1 MDENLV
7 VIRMKVRKF
16 EKSVVVRK
24 LRLLPRCGAI
34 RFAPC
39 ATTARTAPP
48 RVALVASRTAPNER
62 LGTIAG
68 VGVPPPATAPSRR
81 DVGAQGA

>member
-24 LRLLPRCGAI
+24 LRLLPRCMQAGDS
-34 RFAPC
+34 
-39 ATTARTAPP
+39 
-48 RVALVASRTAPNER
+48 ALVER
-62 LGTIAG
+62 QHEKKNILE
-68 VGVPPPATAPSRR
+68 
-81 DVGAQGA
+81 